1 MNKFSMETETL
12 GRVDIGRNVK
22 WSNTLIEIELGE
34 LNGGGSVNV
43 SMSRKEMLRFIQGML
58 VVSEIPF
65 KDLEEHLNV
74 KNYYYRL
81 PRALR
86 TSSTESY
93 LNFSTVTN
101 KAFISNKV
109 PTDEIQTEF
118 TEERFHELVKFYPE
132 LYVMDKEEAEV
143 EI

>member
-1 MNKFSMETETL
+1 MSKFSMETETL

-22 WSNTLIEIELGE
+22 WSDTLIEIELGE
-34 LNGGGSVNV
+34 LNGGGFVNV
-43 SMSRKEMLRFIQGML
+43 SMSRKEVLRFIQGML

-74 KNYYYRL
+74 KTYQYRL

-101 KAFISNKV
+101 RAFISNKV
-109 PTDEIQTEF
+109 PTEEIQTEF

-132 LYVMDKEEAEV
+132 LYIMDKEEIEV